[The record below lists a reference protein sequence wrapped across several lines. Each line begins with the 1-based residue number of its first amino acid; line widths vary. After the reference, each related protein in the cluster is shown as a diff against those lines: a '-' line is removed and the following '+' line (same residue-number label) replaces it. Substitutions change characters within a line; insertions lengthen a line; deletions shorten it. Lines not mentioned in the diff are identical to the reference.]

1 MSRRAWVTLATN
13 DSYGLGALVLA
24 HSLRRV
30 RSTHSTVV
38 LITPS
43 VTDAMRDRLRA
54 VFTEVVTVDVLDS
67 RDAAHLALL
76 QRPELGITFT
86 KIHCWGLTQ
95 YEKCVFLD
103 ADTLVVQ
110 NCDELFEREELSAAP
125 DVGWPDCFNSGVF
138 VYRPSTATFDA
149 LIKFAQERGSFDGG
163 DQGLLNSFFSDW
175 ARGDINKHLPFLYNV
190 TSAAFYSYLPAL
202 KHYGQD
208 LKIIHFIG
216 AAKPWLQPYNFET
229 RSVSAPGHLQ
239 GLLQLWWDLFV
250 GQVHHQLDTS
260 MVEDVEVEA
269 PPMPAPDAQ
278 HYEPSLDQQ
287 SEFPWHHP
295 DAQLQDEAVA
305 DKPDLTDF
313 YDPWQNYKGNI
324 PPNPNPEVSDDHKSV
339 RDYAWEYKAP
349 AHTDAWQ
356 PSAGQHDTHWHH
368 EPHHHTHNHHHRDHS
383 GDHSHT
389 HTHHTDE
396 HNGWY
401 HHHEAGQSFTNHET
415 PHHHHSQNHHN
426 HGQTHAQYP
435 HDHHYDHTS
444 HPHHD
449 HKHSEKT
456 HESSNSKWSLLVVDF
471 DHTLVDTSQVHVVH
485 HAHIDYDNEREN
497 GEAGVPVAIKD
508 MNGDASETESCDHE
522 DIKPRHPYDNY
533 YLKHICTI
541 DSYGRKICS
550 HEIPPTPSPSLSP
563 EYMTPD
569 DSEEEDEPL
578 ENQANQSG
586 VAANLARVVPGAVA
600 REALDELT
608 RRQGWEAG
616 NIDYMGADSFANIW
630 AKISQTL
637 NQPRASPPKEQPKQ
651 PSPPKEAAKQ
661 PSPLKEAPKQ
671 PSPPKEAPKQ
681 PSPPKEA
688 PKQRSP
694 PKEPAPEQPS
704 PPKETPAE
712 VKPAEAKP
720 AEAPVEA
727 KLAEVPAAEPV
738 AEAAGKPTPPVS
750 PAAEAPV
757 VATAA
762 APAQAASAPAAEPP
776 KEEIKEK
783 TDKPEVPPTPPAT
796 PKSTPEP
803 STPVDEAPPAVE
815 ALLAAA
821 PAAPGVPAVPA
832 TPATPAAPVSPAPVA
847 KAPASPAAPATPA
860 APAVPAAPAAPATPA
875 TPAAPAVPTAP
886 AAPVTPAAPASPAPA
901 AEAPA
906 SPAAPAAATPE
917 KTLDVTSASS
927 DSPPL
932 ANTPSKDDAPVDP
945 AAKSEER
952 ERRKKVEKLQLSPP
966 AAADTLATPD
976 SELEDAAALAHAIIA
991 SELAPSDPPAPTVAP
1006 AVSLAQIG
1014 VKPKG
1019 KSTAAQIESSVAP
1032 ATPSA
1037 QAPAKP
1043 NAAAPSTPT
1052 AAAPATPSSEAPAK
1066 PSAATP
1072 ATLSTKASAI
1082 SVAVAPS
1089 TTSSKASATP
1099 RAAAPATPVA
1109 DAPATPSAASPSFT
1123 RSSKAPATPSAAAP
1137 ATPAAEASATPS
1149 AAAPATPSTPSSEA
1163 PATPTSEPST
1173 PSAETPSTPTTA
1185 EATKEAPKKKVV
1197 KKVVKK
1203 EGDAPVPPPRKKEK
1217 KPKE

>member
-260 MVEDVEVEA
+260 M
-269 PPMPAPDAQ
+269 
-278 HYEPSLDQQ
+278 
-287 SEFPWHHP
+287 
-295 DAQLQDEAVA
+295 
-305 DKPDLTDF
+305 
-313 YDPWQNYKGNI
+313 
-324 PPNPNPEVSDDHKSV
+324 
-339 RDYAWEYKAP
+339 
-349 AHTDAWQ
+349 
-356 PSAGQHDTHWHH
+356 
-368 EPHHHTHNHHHRDHS
+368 
-383 GDHSHT
+383 
-389 HTHHTDE
+389 
-396 HNGWY
+396 
-401 HHHEAGQSFTNHET
+401 
-415 PHHHHSQNHHN
+415 
-426 HGQTHAQYP
+426 
-435 HDHHYDHTS
+435 
-444 HPHHD
+444 
-449 HKHSEKT
+449 
-456 HESSNSKWSLLVVDF
+456 
-471 DHTLVDTSQVHVVH
+471 
-485 HAHIDYDNEREN
+485 
-497 GEAGVPVAIKD
+497 
-508 MNGDASETESCDHE
+508 
-522 DIKPRHPYDNY
+522 
-533 YLKHICTI
+533 
-541 DSYGRKICS
+541 
-550 HEIPPTPSPSLSP
+550 
-563 EYMTPD
+563 
-569 DSEEEDEPL
+569 
-578 ENQANQSG
+578 SG